1 MSKKPTVAVRRMD
14 DVHIA
19 PDERPAWRCEVSLGI
34 RAPFML
40 VRVRVIV
47 FFAGAG
53 ARRERRQGKRE

>member
-1 MSKKPTVAVRRMD
+1 MTVGGVN
-14 DVHIA
+14 DVHVA

-53 ARRERRQGKRE
+53 ARRKRRQGERE